1 MFQTDRP
8 ISLANAEK
16 NFSILVHGG
25 YYTALS
31 DDVIY
36 DVCVYIYKQKLKCL
50 VWYFWSRRD
59 V

>member
-50 VWYFWSRRD
+50 V
-59 V
+59 